1 MPLFFS
7 ATPGQRDM
15 LPLPVSACAFA
26 ESGRPELGADFAPQP
41 GPKGVFWAA
50 RLALLTC
57 CLLLCACLE
66 ARLPEGVV
74 ATVNGEPIY
83 LRTVQALLDSRSA
96 ALGTVQRPSLENM
109 KRQYGDAL
117 GTLIIYTL
125 VRQDLRDLHIPVTDT
140 ALEAA
145 VAAIR
150 ADYGGEEGLARY
162 LADESLDENEWRLLM
177 RDHLAMQSFE
187 KRILLPGIR
196 ISLNDVRAYY
206 KEHEADFAL
215 PEILSLCLISAAEP
229 QFIDAFCKTF
239 TSGRPAEKDPPANV
253 LVQCQ
258 EVSAAQLPPAWRK
271 KTEKLAPG
279 QCAAPVQEDG
289 RWYGLALT
297 ERNAPHIMG
306 MAEAYPLI
314 ENILQQQ
321 RKDAAF
327 ESWLTTALGRAQVR
341 VNPDLMADLL
351 TPPSARPSMR
361 DDGAGDASG
370 PAMRGSVNGSG
381 DVGSAP
387 ADGEDGLNA
396 PEGGAGTYG
405 AQEKTGASGRLDR
418 QGL

>member
-1 MPLFFS
+1 MPLIFS
-7 ATPGQRDM
+7 ATSGQHDM
-15 LPLPVSACAFA
+15 LPFPVSGCAPA
-26 ESGRPELGADFAPQP
+26 DSRRPGYRAAPASAP

-50 RLALLTC
+50 RLALLAC

-96 ALGTVQRPSLENM
+96 ALGTLQRPSLENM

-117 GTLIIYTL
+117 GTLIIYAL
-125 VRQDLRDLHIPVTDT
+125 VRQDLRDLHIPVTDA

-150 ADYGGEEGLARY
+150 ADYGGEEGLARF
-162 LADESLDENEWRLLM
+162 LADESLDENEWRVLM

-196 ISLNDVRAYY
+196 ISLSDVRSYY
-206 KEHEADFAL
+206 KEHEAEFAL
-215 PEILSLCLISAAEP
+215 PEILDVCLISAVES
-229 QFIDAFCKTF
+229 QLVDAFCSAL
-239 TSGRPAEKDPPANV
+239 TSGRPAEKEPSEN
-253 LVQCQ
+253 LMVQCQ
-258 EVSAAQLPPAWRK
+258 EVSAAQLPPNWQK
-271 KTEKLAPG
+271 KADKLAPG
-279 QCAAPVQEDG
+279 QCAALVQEDG

-297 ERNAPHIMG
+297 ERNAAHTMG

-327 ESWLTTALGRAQVR
+327 ENWLTTALGRAQVR

-361 DDGAGDASG
+361 DDGTGDASG
-370 PAMRGSVNGSG
+370 PTMRGGVNGSG

-387 ADGEDGLNA
+387 ADGDDGLNA
-396 PEGGAGTYG
+396 PEGGGGTYG
-405 AQEKTGASGRLDR
+405 PQEKTGASGRPDR